1 LNINHIKGTH
11 ILIVTDYWE
20 HTNGVVT
27 ALKTTVK
34 QLQYKGYKVQVIS
47 ENIAGE
53 ERKWCS
59 WANAIYIATPENKIG
74 FKFLKHCVFN
84 RIPFTTGFH
93 TNWPEYIKQKYY
105 IPTNWTFKIFRLLHW
120 FSTAILVPTD
130 SGKQELHDNKFKN
143 IRVWSRGVDQ
153 AIFNPSK
160 RNALTTVGR
169 PILLCVSRAIKEKGL
184 DDFCSLDTTQFGN
197 RATKIMCGDGPYLQ
211 ELKSK
216 YPDVIFTGEQT
227 KSQLAIWYA
236 SADVFVFPSKSD
248 TFGNVMLESMAC
260 GTPVAAYP
268 VTGPI
273 DIIEPGI
280 TGCTK
285 ENLHEAIEIVLN
297 YNRDLCEKQALKY
310 CWEESTKQFTDSLT
324 YR

>member
-1 LNINHIKGTH
+1 LNTNNANSTH
-11 ILIVTDYWE
+11 ILIITDYWE
-20 HTNGVVT
+20 HVNGVVT

-34 QLQYKGYKVQVIS
+34 ELQSKGYKVQVIS
-47 ENIAGE
+47 EHIAGE

-59 WANAIYIATPENKIG
+59 WANAIYIATPESKIG
-74 FKFLKHCVFN
+74 FKFLKHCVIN

-93 TNWPEYIKQKYY
+93 TNWPEYINQKYY
-105 IPTNWTFKIFRLLHW
+105 IPVRWTFIIFRLLHW
-120 FSTAILVPTD
+120 FSSAVLVPTE
-130 SGKQELHDNKFKN
+130 SGKQELRDHKFKN

-153 AIFNPSK
+153 HIFNNDK
-160 RNALTTVGR
+160 KVHLTTVGR

-184 DDFCSLDTTQFGN
+184 DDFCSLDTTQFGD
-197 RATKIMCGDGPYLQ
+197 RVTKVLCGDGPYLE
-211 ELKSK
+211 ELKRK
-216 YPDVIFTGEQT
+216 YPDVVFTGEQT
-227 KSQLAIWYA
+227 KGQLAVWYA

-285 ENLHEAIEIVLN
+285 ENLQDAIEIVLK
-297 YNRDLCEKQALKY
+297 YNSELCATQALRY
-310 CWEESTKQFTDSLT
+310 SWEKSTKQFIDSLT